1 MDMRVQMNIKEAR
14 FQTHEYLKT
23 ALDVTK
29 KRLQNLETLEKFPGA
44 YEALNELLSSWHKD
58 QNLLDLFDFTIES
71 GNLLFQSQNGVFLFW
86 HQDSKTWK
94 PWL

>member
-1 MDMRVQMNIKEAR
+1 MDIKEAR
-14 FQTHEYLKT
+14 SQTHEYLKT

-29 KRLQNLETLEKFPGA
+29 KRIQNLDTLEKFQGA
-44 YEALNELLSSWHKD
+44 YEALNELLSSRLD
-58 QNLLDLFDFTIES
+58 LANENVLDLFDFTIDS

-94 PWL
+94 HWL